1 MTDKKRPKRVQKYRS
16 AESRARQLAGL
27 RGVKIEDHVMGTNIQ
42 KIDNQ
47 GVFASVS
54 EETRKEIFDMY
65 CQGLSCRA
73 IEEKTG
79 ISRQT
84 IDDIKR
90 YYIDHDSQFRE
101 TMNRQKLR
109 EKLQLVAEL
118 TTDRVI
124 ELAPELQG
132 RDAVFAMSAAVE
144 KLNDMDKLKST
155 SEVAHQHLHL
165 HAPADISSAFLE
177 AMKMKKLTNNGN
189 DTK

>member
-1 MTDKKRPKRVQKYRS
+1 MEKKKPKRVQKYRS
-16 AESRARQLAGL
+16 PESRARQLAGL

-42 KIDNQ
+42 KINNQ
-47 GVFASVS
+47 GVFASVP
-54 EETRKEIFDMY
+54 EEKRKEIFDMY

-90 YYIDHDSQFRE
+90 HYLDHDSQFRE
-101 TMNRQKLR
+101 IMFKQKIR
-109 EKLQLVAEL
+109 EKLQMVAEL
-118 TTDRVI
+118 TADRVL

-132 RDAVFAMSAAVE
+132 RDAVLAMGTAV
-144 KLNDMDKLKST
+144 DKLIEMDRGKT
-155 SEVAHQHLHL
+155 SDVTHQHLHM

-177 AMKMKKLTNNGN
+177 AMKAKKTIENA
-189 DTK
+189 T